1 MLGRALLFFWIE
13 YADICLIERTWLN
26 IHIQYEGVRPA
37 LNKVNS
43 PIEVHSRRSEAFA
56 RLQVGQGEGVH

>member
-43 PIEVHSRRSEAFA
+43 PITI
-56 RLQVGQGEGVH
+56 